1 MAYRCVIV
9 SNPAHISTRSEQLVV
24 ETDERHTVPIED
36 ISALMLESRR
46 ATLSA
51 AALSALAQNGTAV
64 FVCDEKHL
72 PCGVLLPYAQHS
84 RQLAAARAQLSL
96 TLPAKKRFW
105 QQLVT
110 AKIDNQAECL
120 ALCGKTQ
127 EAAFLHSR
135 ARAVT
140 SGDKDNLE
148 AAAAAYYFPALFGT
162 GFTRSADDGRN
173 AALNYGYAILR
184 GLCRPLRRSLRAFAV
199 GGAAPLQPAEPI
211 QSGGRPYGAVPPG
224 CGFVCSRQ
232 CGRGKHARPR
242 AQARAVRADE
252 R

>member
-1 MAYRCVIV
+1 M
-9 SNPAHISTRSEQLVV
+9 

-84 RQLAAARAQLSL
+84 RHLAAARAQLSL
-96 TLPAKKRFW
+96 TLPAKQRFW

-110 AKIDNQAECL
+110 AKIGNQAECL

-127 EAAFLHSR
+127 EAACLHSR

-148 AAAAAYYFPALFGT
+148 AVSYTHLDVYKRQPLYFAASAMPPAMETPWPSEPVWASTPGVWRISGCLLYT
-162 GFTRSADDGRN
+162 SRPRSHTA
-173 AALNYGYAILR
+173 
-184 GLCRPLRRSLRAFAV
+184 PP
-199 GGAAPLQPAEPI
+199 AAPPRKAQ
-211 QSGGRPYGAVPPG
+211 
-224 CGFVCSRQ
+224 
-232 CGRGKHARPR
+232 RPR
-242 AQARAVRADE
+242 APFQWRRPCGHS
-252 R
+252 RTGW

>member
-148 AAAAAYYFPALFGT
+148 AAAAAYYFPALF
-162 GFTRSADDGRN
+162 A
-173 AALNYGYAILR
+173 Y
-184 GLCRPLRRSLRAFAV
+184 V
-199 GGAAPLQPAEPI
+199 
-211 QSGGRPYGAVPPG
+211 
-224 CGFVCSRQ
+224 
-232 CGRGKHARPR
+232 
-242 AQARAVRADE
+242 
-252 R
+252 

>member
-84 RQLAAARAQLSL
+84 RQLAAARAQLSADAACQK
-96 TLPAKKRFW
+96 TL
-105 QQLVT
+105 L
-110 AKIDNQAECL
+110 
-120 ALCGKTQ
+120 
-127 EAAFLHSR
+127 
-135 ARAVT
+135 
-140 SGDKDNLE
+140 
-148 AAAAAYYFPALFGT
+148 AAARHRQNRQPGGMSGAVRQN
-162 GFTRSADDGRN
+162 TRSG
-173 AALNYGYAILR
+173 LFAI
-184 GLCRPLRRSLRAFAV
+184 PAH
-199 GGAAPLQPAEPI
+199 AP
-211 QSGGRPYGAVPPG
+211 
-224 CGFVCSRQ
+224 
-232 CGRGKHARPR
+232 
-242 AQARAVRADE
+242 
-252 R
+252 

>member
-1 MAYRCVIV
+1 MSYRCVIV

-110 AKIDNQAECL
+110 AKIGNQAECL

-162 GFTRSADDGRN
+162 G
-173 AALNYGYAILR
+173 LR
-184 GLCRPLRRSLRAFAV
+184 WPQRRAQLRLCHPARLCRPLRRSLRAFAV

-211 QSGGRPYGAVPPG
+211 QSGGRPYGA
-224 CGFVCSRQ
+224 GFIRQ
-232 CGRGKHARPR
+232 FKNETGKTPSEYRGLPENC
-242 AQARAVRADE
+242 DCE
-252 R
+252 

>member
-1 MAYRCVIV
+1 MSYRCVIV

-96 TLPAKKRFW
+96 TLPAKNASGSSSSPPKSTTRRNVWRCAAKHKKRPFC
-105 QQLVT
+105 
-110 AKIDNQAECL
+110 I
-120 ALCGKTQ
+120 
-127 EAAFLHSR
+127 
-135 ARAVT
+135 
-140 SGDKDNLE
+140 
-148 AAAAAYYFPALFGT
+148 PAH
-162 GFTRSADDGRN
+162 
-173 AALNYGYAILR
+173 
-184 GLCRPLRRSLRAFAV
+184 
-199 GGAAPLQPAEPI
+199 AP
-211 QSGGRPYGAVPPG
+211 
-224 CGFVCSRQ
+224 
-232 CGRGKHARPR
+232 
-242 AQARAVRADE
+242 
-252 R
+252 

>member
-84 RQLAAARAQLSL
+84 RQLTVAHAQQTL
-96 TLPAKKRFW
+96 TLPAKKRLW
-105 QQLVT
+105 QQLVIVCIGVLVSSMGVSFYQT
-110 AKIDNQAECL
+110 SNIGISPYDSLSLIINRRLPRVPYFWCRMSTDVLCAAICYAAGGIVSLGTLISAFGL
-120 ALCGKTQ
+120 APLIHLSNKLVAVPLLAQKQTGAA
-127 EAAFLHSR
+127 EAA
-135 ARAVT
+135 
-140 SGDKDNLE
+140 E
-148 AAAAAYYFPALFGT
+148 
-162 GFTRSADDGRN
+162 
-173 AALNYGYAILR
+173 
-184 GLCRPLRRSLRAFAV
+184 
-199 GGAAPLQPAEPI
+199 
-211 QSGGRPYGAVPPG
+211 
-224 CGFVCSRQ
+224 
-232 CGRGKHARPR
+232 
-242 AQARAVRADE
+242 
-252 R
+252 

>member
-1 MAYRCVIV
+1 MSYRCVIV

-96 TLPAKKRFW
+96 TLPAKKT
-105 QQLVT
+105 L
-110 AKIDNQAECL
+110 L
-120 ALCGKTQ
+120 
-127 EAAFLHSR
+127 
-135 ARAVT
+135 
-140 SGDKDNLE
+140 
-148 AAAAAYYFPALFGT
+148 AAARHRQNRQPGGMSGAVRQN
-162 GFTRSADDGRN
+162 TRS
-173 AALNYGYAILR
+173 
-184 GLCRPLRRSLRAFAV
+184 GLFAFPRTRRDKR
-199 GGAAPLQPAEPI
+199 
-211 QSGGRPYGAVPPG
+211 R
-224 CGFVCSRQ
+224 
-232 CGRGKHARPR
+232 
-242 AQARAVRADE
+242 
-252 R
+252 

>member
-1 MAYRCVIV
+1 MSYRCVIV

-96 TLPAKKRFW
+96 TLPSSSPPKSATRRNVWRCAAKHKKRPFC
-105 QQLVT
+105 
-110 AKIDNQAECL
+110 I
-120 ALCGKTQ
+120 
-127 EAAFLHSR
+127 
-135 ARAVT
+135 
-140 SGDKDNLE
+140 
-148 AAAAAYYFPALFGT
+148 PAH
-162 GFTRSADDGRN
+162 
-173 AALNYGYAILR
+173 
-184 GLCRPLRRSLRAFAV
+184 
-199 GGAAPLQPAEPI
+199 AP
-211 QSGGRPYGAVPPG
+211 
-224 CGFVCSRQ
+224 
-232 CGRGKHARPR
+232 
-242 AQARAVRADE
+242 
-252 R
+252 

>member
-1 MAYRCVIV
+1 MSYRCVIV

-96 TLPAKKRFW
+96 TLPAKT
-105 QQLVT
+105 L
-110 AKIDNQAECL
+110 L
-120 ALCGKTQ
+120 
-127 EAAFLHSR
+127 
-135 ARAVT
+135 
-140 SGDKDNLE
+140 
-148 AAAAAYYFPALFGT
+148 AAACH
-162 GFTRSADDGRN
+162 RQNR
-173 AALNYGYAILR
+173 
-184 GLCRPLRRSLRAFAV
+184 
-199 GGAAPLQPAEPI
+199 
-211 QSGGRPYGAVPPG
+211 QSGGMSGAV
-224 CGFVCSRQ
+224 RQ
-232 CGRGKHARPR
+232 NTRSGLFAFPR
-242 AQARAVRADE
+242 TRRDK
-252 R
+252 RR

>member
-1 MAYRCVIV
+1 MSYRCVIV

-110 AKIDNQAECL
+110 AQNRQP
-120 ALCGKTQ
+120 GGM
-127 EAAFLHSR
+127 SG
-135 ARAVT
+135 AVRQ
-140 SGDKDNLE
+140 N
-148 AAAAAYYFPALFGT
+148 
-162 GFTRSADDGRN
+162 TRS
-173 AALNYGYAILR
+173 
-184 GLCRPLRRSLRAFAV
+184 GLSAFPRTRRDKR
-199 GGAAPLQPAEPI
+199 
-211 QSGGRPYGAVPPG
+211 R
-224 CGFVCSRQ
+224 
-232 CGRGKHARPR
+232 
-242 AQARAVRADE
+242 
-252 R
+252 

>member
-1 MAYRCVIV
+1 MSYRCVIV

-110 AKIDNQAECL
+110 AKI
-120 ALCGKTQ
+120 GGM
-127 EAAFLHSR
+127 SG
-135 ARAVT
+135 AVRQ
-140 SGDKDNLE
+140 N
-148 AAAAAYYFPALFGT
+148 
-162 GFTRSADDGRN
+162 TRS
-173 AALNYGYAILR
+173 
-184 GLCRPLRRSLRAFAV
+184 GLSAFPRTRRDKR
-199 GGAAPLQPAEPI
+199 
-211 QSGGRPYGAVPPG
+211 R
-224 CGFVCSRQ
+224 
-232 CGRGKHARPR
+232 
-242 AQARAVRADE
+242 
-252 R
+252 

>member
-84 RQLAAARAQLSL
+84 RHCQNRKSG
-96 TLPAKKRFW
+96 RMS
-105 QQLVT
+105 
-110 AKIDNQAECL
+110 
-120 ALCGKTQ
+120 G
-127 EAAFLHSR
+127 
-135 ARAVT
+135 AVRQ
-140 SGDKDNLE
+140 N
-148 AAAAAYYFPALFGT
+148 
-162 GFTRSADDGRN
+162 TRS
-173 AALNYGYAILR
+173 
-184 GLCRPLRRSLRAFAV
+184 GLSAFPRTRRDKR
-199 GGAAPLQPAEPI
+199 
-211 QSGGRPYGAVPPG
+211 R
-224 CGFVCSRQ
+224 
-232 CGRGKHARPR
+232 
-242 AQARAVRADE
+242 
-252 R
+252 

>member
-1 MAYRCVIV
+1 MMIDRLAG
-9 SNPAHISTRSEQLVV
+9 N
-24 ETDERHTVPIED
+24 
-36 ISALMLESRR
+36 SALKDSVRLMLESRR

-148 AAAAAYYFPALFGT
+148 AAAAAG
-162 GFTRSADDGRN
+162 GFTEDEVSLITESGEGYRLKFKAIELLQ
-173 AALNYGYAILR
+173 ALKDRL
-184 GLCRPLRRSLRAFAV
+184 FA
-199 GGAAPLQPAEPI
+199 E
-211 QSGGRPYGAVPPG
+211 
-224 CGFVCSRQ
+224 
-232 CGRGKHARPR
+232 
-242 AQARAVRADE
+242 
-252 R
+252 